1 MNDAGWRNGLKE
13 AAARLLPGTVVQRLA
28 LLALVLLAAT
38 LRLWNLPH
46 IPYTHDEISALVRV
60 YPSVGE
66 TIQKG
71 VVEQDTHPPGVQVF
85 EWAWTR
91 AFGMGSA
98 AVKLPFILL
107 SVAALLLLYRF
118 ACAWCGASVALVLTA
133 LLATLQY
140 TVMYGQIARPYAFG
154 FFTTAL
160 LADQLTRYVATGKRM
175 ALAGMVIGAVLSA
188 YTHHFALLLAA
199 LMLATG
205 FFLVPA
211 ERRKAFLIACAAVAA
226 AYLPNIPIFLR
237 QLGYKGLD
245 QWLAPPGPAWVPDY
259 LWWLAHC
266 SAAMAAV
273 WALLLTTSAVLRMRH
288 RGGSGPV
295 WAIALLWGLLP
306 LAVGYAYSLWRAPV
320 LQYSVVLFSFP
331 YLLLGALAGLRHL
344 RPSLASPVAAA
355 VAVVSMLTLV
365 AARRHYEVFYRS
377 PYEAAAKGIMQAARE
392 QGRLAVVDAP
402 PEKIDFLLRLW
413 QVNPST
419 TPYLNA
425 RGMPLAQV
433 DSLLRAFHGAEVFL
447 GTTTGAA
454 PELPA
459 LVQAAFPFLAE
470 RHDFEEGQAFLFS
483 GIPVPRRLQDHAW
496 SSLATPDAIEGD
508 GWNVDASVPLW
519 RDTLRGN
526 GPAPRA
532 WDLGGR
538 EFGILLEKPVYQL
551 AHGDNDVIEARMDAA
566 GVQGKGLKLVAE
578 LRTGETVSIYRSQPF
593 PGITGQGSI
602 LCAIP
607 LADLPGHGQGQRL
620 RVYAWNE
627 GGGPAH
633 VTSVEVR
640 VREGNPWL
648 YGLFQPLKGPLKFP

>member
-1 MNDAGWRNGLKE
+1 MNDATWRNGLKE
-13 AAARLLPGTVVQRLA
+13 AAARALPGTPAQHWTLLA
-28 LLALVLLAAT
+28 LLLLAAA

-46 IPYTHDEISALVRV
+46 IPYTHDEISALLRI
-60 YPSVGE
+60 YPGLWE
-66 TIQKG
+66 TIIKG
-71 VVEQDTHPPGVQVF
+71 AAIDAHPPGVQVF

-91 AFGMGSA
+91 AFGMGVA

-107 SVAALLLLYRF
+107 SIAALLLLYRF
-118 ACAWCGASVALVLTA
+118 AFAWCGGSVALVLTA

-160 LADQLTRYVATGKRM
+160 LADQLTRYAATGKRM
-175 ALAGMVIGAVLSA
+175 ALVGVAAGAVLSA
-188 YTHHFALLLAA
+188 YTHHFALMLAA
-199 LMLATG
+199 IMLATG
-205 FFLVPA
+205 LFLVPA
-211 ERRKAFLIACAAVAA
+211 EKRRAYMAACAFMVL
-226 AYLPNIPIFLR
+226 AYLPNLPIFLR

-245 QWLAPPGPAWVPDY
+245 QWLAVPGPVWVPEY

-266 SAAMAAV
+266 SVAMAAV
-273 WALLLTTSAVLRMRH
+273 WALLLIASAVLRMRH

-344 RPSLASPVAAA
+344 RTGLAIPIAAA
-355 VAVVSMLTLV
+355 VAAVSVLTLV
-365 AARRHYEVFYRS
+365 TVRKHYEVFYRS
-377 PYEAAAKGIMQAARE
+377 PYEAAAKGIVQAARE
-392 QGRLAVVDAP
+392 PHRLALVDAP
-402 PEKIDFLLRLW
+402 GEKIDFLLRLW
-413 QVNPST
+413 QVNPASA
-419 TPYLNA
+419 PYINA
-425 RGMPLAQV
+425 RGRTLAEV
-433 DSLLRAFHGAEVFL
+433 DSLLHAFSGSTVFL
-447 GTTTGAA
+447 GTTAGAA

-470 RHDFEEGQAFLFS
+470 RHDFEGGQAFLYS
-483 GIPVPRRLQDHAW
+483 GAPVPQRLQDRGW
-496 SSLATPDAIEGD
+496 SSLATPDAVEGD
-508 GWNVDASVPLW
+508 GWNVDPAVLLW
-519 RDTLRGN
+519 RDMLGGN
-526 GPAPRA
+526 IYAPRM

-538 EFGILLEKPVYQL
+538 EFGIVLEKPVYQL
-551 AHGDNDVIEARMDAA
+551 ARGDNDVIEAHMHVA

-578 LRTGETVSIYRSQPF
+578 LRTGENTTLYRSQPF
-593 PGITGQGSI
+593 PATAGSGSI
-602 LCAIP
+602 ITAIP

-627 GGGPAH
+627 GAGPAH
-633 VTSVEVR
+633 VVSMEVR